1 MGVNIIIFLIP
12 LISIILVINMV
23 IAKIIFNE
31 LKTLDKY
38 FLIFKEGSFK
48 EGSFNKYY
56 YYGIIYLFRINEQ
69 IEYEKYNYYK
79 SYLSNI
85 YVKMSP
91 IHKPIESIRE
101 FKQKIV
107 LYERKIK
114 LNKIKK
120 RVKFNKVKII

>member
-1 MGVNIIIFLIP
+1 MDVNIITFLFPI
-12 LISIILVINMV
+12 ISIGLLLNLIV
-23 IAKIIFNE
+23 AKSIFNE
-31 LKTLDKY
+31 LKTLDRY
-38 FLIFKEGSFK
+38 FIVSKEGN
-48 EGSFNKYY
+48 FNKYY
-56 YYGIIYLFRINEQ
+56 LYGIVYLFRIKEI
-69 IEYEKYNYYK
+69 IEYEKYIYYK
-79 SYLSNI
+79 LYLQDI

>member
-38 FLIFKEGSFK
+38 FLIFKEGSF
-48 EGSFNKYY
+48 NKYY
-56 YYGIIYLFRINEQ
+56 YCGIIYLFRINEQ

-85 YVKMSP
+85 YVKLSP

>member
-38 FLIFKEGSFK
+38 FLIFKEGI
-48 EGSFNKYY
+48 FNKYY